1 MQNASNRKKNA
12 VYILKAAVAA
22 ALISLVI
29 GLNYFTGTEN
39 WTAEQ
44 YAYFYTYLAGNTFVL
59 YGQSRCFF
67 GFVVG
72 IGTSHG
78 RYLRISAVSD
88 AP

>member
-44 YAYFYTYLAGNTFVL
+44 YAYFYT
-59 YGQSRCFF
+59 
-67 GFVVG
+67 
-72 IGTSHG
+72 
-78 RYLRISAVSD
+78 
-88 AP
+88 